1 VVVLESLKLDI
12 EHCQNA
18 DKFRLLR
25 KIREL
30 EKSQSSKRQK
40 ESKIQKIAAEI
51 KTSKRSC
58 EIRAVAIP
66 ENIQFP
72 EELPVSGKAN
82 EIEELLKK
90 QQVLVI
96 AGDTGS
102 GKTTQIPK
110 ICLNA
115 GLGRKGLIGHTQP
128 RRLATVSVA
137 NRIAEEL
144 NTDVGQGVGYQIR
157 FNETISD
164 STYLKLMTDG
174 VLLAEIPND
183 RFLNKYDVIIIDEA
197 HERSLNIDFLLG
209 YLKQLLVKRPELK
222 LIITSATIDVEQFS
236 KYFAN
241 APIVSVSGRTFPVN
255 VCYQPLDKTREDTQD
270 HQQTE
275 AIIDSLNSIVKKDQE
290 RNEISGDVLVF
301 LSSEREIRE
310 TATVLRKRKLPH
322 TEVLPLYSRLR
333 QSEQIKIFQTHSGRR
348 VVLATNVAETSIT
361 VPGIKYV
368 IDTGFARVSRYSI
381 QSKIQRLPIEPVS
394 RSSADQR
401 KGRCGRVSA
410 GICIRLFS
418 EQDYLSR
425 AEYTDPEIKRT
436 NLASVILR
444 MLYLR
449 LGDIDQFPYID
460 APEKKAIN
468 DGLKLL
474 TELNAITQKRA
485 LTQIGK
491 QMARLPLDPKLARM
505 LVVASSLDCLREVLI
520 IVSAL
525 SIQDPREPSGDNRQQ
540 AQEKHAIF
548 AHEESDFNSLVN
560 LWSDYEEKRQSLSQN
575 QLKKHCKTHYLS
587 YMRMREWREIHRQLL
602 ITCQQLGYRVNK
614 EEGTYESIHKSIIS
628 GSLNQI
634 AKRFDNRTFAGT
646 RNKKFSLFSSSVAAK
661 NKAKWIVT
669 GELIETT
676 QTFASMAA
684 KIHPNWVERMALHLV
699 NREYFDPHWSKKN
712 QAVMVYEKVHLYG
725 LTIIEKSL
733 VHYSNIDLPKAHSI
747 FISEGLVTNQ
757 LSTEL
762 KFVTENEKFLDNL
775 SKEEEKLRRPELYA
789 GEMEIVRFYE
799 ERIPQEVSTTK
810 KLESWFR
817 KASKEEKHAMRMTRK
832 NILSNVSTRDQLSHF
847 PDHAPI
853 LKNQL
858 AIDYVFDP
866 GAYRDGATV
875 QVPQKLLNQIQQAD
889 IDWAVPGLIREK
901 CITLLKGLPKS
912 IRKILIPVSG
922 LVDEILP
929 VMNPTDGLLLQSLIA
944 NVESRRQI
952 RLSLDDFDQV
962 ELPKH
967 LIIKIR
973 IIDESGRE
981 ICVGENLEKLKADL
995 AINDPQNNFRS
1006 IEVIHDIQKSDL
1018 KDWDIEELPTQVEIG
1033 EDLVMIRYPAYVD
1046 NGASVSIQL
1055 FADQEEAKIT
1065 HLMGVARLLML
1076 RSMAQRNSLKQR
1088 FIQFKKENALLIPY
1102 ELNNL
1107 VEEAIFRSYADAFEL
1122 EYRVP
1127 HSKQE
1132 FENLLS
1138 QGKSKLHSI
1147 GEKIAS
1153 LLLLVLKSRFQIRKR
1168 LGQLSQPEF
1177 NYFVQDIEQ
1186 QLANLITERLFLDT
1200 RVEWL
1205 EQYPRYFKAIE
1216 ARIEKIPHLGRK
1228 DKESSEELESYW
1240 QKYEELVRQCPAKN
1254 AQSILHFRWML
1265 EEYRVSLFA
1274 QSLGTKIPVSEQR
1287 LEKQLDLIQR

>member
-1 VVVLESLKLDI
+1 MVVLESLKLDI
-12 EHCQNA
+12 EHCQHA
-18 DKFRLLR
+18 DKFRLLG

-90 QQVLVI
+90 QEVLVI

-144 NTDVGQGVGYQIR
+144 NIDVGQGVGYQIR

-449 LGDIDQFPYID
+449 LGDIDQFPFID

-525 SIQDPREPSGDNRQQ
+525 SIQDPR
-540 AQEKHAIF
+540 
-548 AHEESDFNSLVN
+548 
-560 LWSDYEEKRQSLSQN
+560 
-575 QLKKHCKTHYLS
+575 
-587 YMRMREWREIHRQLL
+587 
-602 ITCQQLGYRVNK
+602 
-614 EEGTYESIHKSIIS
+614 
-628 GSLNQI
+628 
-634 AKRFDNRTFAGT
+634 
-646 RNKKFSLFSSSVAAK
+646 
-661 NKAKWIVT
+661 
-669 GELIETT
+669 
-676 QTFASMAA
+676 
-684 KIHPNWVERMALHLV
+684 
-699 NREYFDPHWSKKN
+699 
-712 QAVMVYEKVHLYG
+712 
-725 LTIIEKSL
+725 
-733 VHYSNIDLPKAHSI
+733 
-747 FISEGLVTNQ
+747 
-757 LSTEL
+757 
-762 KFVTENEKFLDNL
+762 
-775 SKEEEKLRRPELYA
+775 
-789 GEMEIVRFYE
+789 
-799 ERIPQEVSTTK
+799 
-810 KLESWFR
+810 
-817 KASKEEKHAMRMTRK
+817 
-832 NILSNVSTRDQLSHF
+832 
-847 PDHAPI
+847 
-853 LKNQL
+853 
-858 AIDYVFDP
+858 
-866 GAYRDGATV
+866 
-875 QVPQKLLNQIQQAD
+875 
-889 IDWAVPGLIREK
+889 
-901 CITLLKGLPKS
+901 
-912 IRKILIPVSG
+912 
-922 LVDEILP
+922 
-929 VMNPTDGLLLQSLIA
+929 
-944 NVESRRQI
+944 
-952 RLSLDDFDQV
+952 
-962 ELPKH
+962 
-967 LIIKIR
+967 
-973 IIDESGRE
+973 
-981 ICVGENLEKLKADL
+981 
-995 AINDPQNNFRS
+995 
-1006 IEVIHDIQKSDL
+1006 
-1018 KDWDIEELPTQVEIG
+1018 
-1033 EDLVMIRYPAYVD
+1033 
-1046 NGASVSIQL
+1046 
-1055 FADQEEAKIT
+1055 
-1065 HLMGVARLLML
+1065 
-1076 RSMAQRNSLKQR
+1076 
-1088 FIQFKKENALLIPY
+1088 
-1102 ELNNL
+1102 
-1107 VEEAIFRSYADAFEL
+1107 
-1122 EYRVP
+1122 
-1127 HSKQE
+1127 
-1132 FENLLS
+1132 
-1138 QGKSKLHSI
+1138 
-1147 GEKIAS
+1147 
-1153 LLLLVLKSRFQIRKR
+1153 
-1168 LGQLSQPEF
+1168 
-1177 NYFVQDIEQ
+1177 
-1186 QLANLITERLFLDT
+1186 
-1200 RVEWL
+1200 
-1205 EQYPRYFKAIE
+1205 
-1216 ARIEKIPHLGRK
+1216 
-1228 DKESSEELESYW
+1228 
-1240 QKYEELVRQCPAKN
+1240 
-1254 AQSILHFRWML
+1254 
-1265 EEYRVSLFA
+1265 
-1274 QSLGTKIPVSEQR
+1274 
-1287 LEKQLDLIQR
+1287 